1 MAGHTLPGFE
11 IPACHRHEPL
21 ERRRVALADGA
32 WAFIGYG
39 TSNFGAVATKEGY
52 FLVDTGDSLAGSREA
67 KQEISRL
74 APGSLRAVIL
84 THSHPDHRAGGGA
97 FLEGEGEVPVYGHH
111 AFGSEQRDGKG
122 LDGILG
128 LRARR
133 QFGSSIPDSTYT
145 ANSLLPRI
153 EGKPGKLLCPNRA
166 VGEGST
172 RLEIDGAEIEL
183 HAIPSETADHLAV
196 WLPDRKILFCGDAA
210 YGSFPNLYPLRGGAY
225 RDVERWA
232 AAVRRMAGFGA
243 EALVCG
249 HVTVLFGE
257 DIAPFLD
264 SYAEALEYVY
274 AETLR
279 LMDAG
284 MGPDEIAACLRLP
297 EHLRGLPFLGEFY
310 GSVPWS
316 VREIYAAKIGWFDGN
331 PTNIVPLSPREEA
344 ERIAALAGG
353 PVRLLEAAGQ
363 ALRDGD
369 CRWAA
374 RLADLAMAL
383 GEEGART
390 IKAGALDALSR
401 EILPITGINYLRSC
415 ALELR
420 GGGQDKA

>member
-1 MAGHTLPGFE
+1 MKKHSYPGFE
-11 IPACHRHEPL
+11 IPACHRHRPL
-21 ERRRVALADGA
+21 ERRRVALDDGA

-39 TSNFGAVATKEGY
+39 TSIFGAVAAKDGY
-52 FLVDTGDSLAGSREA
+52 FLVDAGDSLAGSGAA

-122 LDGILG
+122 LGGILG

-133 QFGSSIPDSTYT
+133 QFGFSIPDGEYT
-145 ANSLLPRI
+145 ANSLVPRV
-153 EGKPGKLLCPNRA
+153 EGKPGKLLCPGIS
-166 VGEGST
+166 VGEGMT
-172 RLEIDGAEIEL
+172 KLEIGGVALEL

-196 WLPDRKILFCGDAA
+196 WLPQRKILFCGDAA

-249 HVTVLFGE
+249 HVTVLFGK
-257 DIAPFLD
+257 DIAPFLN
-264 SYAEALEYVY
+264 SYAEALEFVY
-274 AETLR
+274 GETLR

-297 EHLRGLPFLGEFY
+297 EHLRDLPFLGEFY

-316 VREIYAAKIGWFDGN
+316 VREIFAAKIGWFDGN
-331 PTNIVPLSPREEA
+331 PANIVPLAPREEA
-344 ERIAALAGG
+344 ERVAKLAGG
-353 PVRLLEAAGQ
+353 QDRLVEAAGQ

-369 CRWAA
+369 FRWAA
-374 RLADLAMAL
+374 RLADFAMIL
-383 GEEGART
+383 GEGGASL
-390 IKAGALDALSR
+390 IKADALDALSR
-401 EILPITGINYLRSC
+401 EILPISGINYLRSC